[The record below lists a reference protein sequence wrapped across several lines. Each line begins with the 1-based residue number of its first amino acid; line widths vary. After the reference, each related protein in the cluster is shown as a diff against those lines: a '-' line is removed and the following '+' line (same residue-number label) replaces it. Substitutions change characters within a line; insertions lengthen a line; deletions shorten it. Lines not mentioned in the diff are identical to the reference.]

1 MTGDASVPPGQ
12 PNIPADDDDAG
23 WTGGPIALFAK
34 HRNAA
39 NLLLVMMVV
48 AGIYALAKLNTQF
61 LPDFGI
67 DVVTVRVEWPGAT
80 AGDVDNNLVQ
90 AIEPE
95 IRFINGVKRV
105 RSSAFEG
112 LTSIVIEFEA
122 GSDMQSGLSDVES
135 AISRIRTLPEDSKT
149 PEISRIV
156 RHETIMRVVLSGP
169 YPESSLNAVAKR
181 LRNGLLERGVDKVD
195 LFGARDEEIIV
206 EVPSAT
212 LRRLDLTLA
221 NIASQIRET
230 SQDLPSGDIGNG
242 RRQIRSLG
250 LLTTA
255 RGIDGVEIKALAD
268 GRKVYLRDIAR
279 VTEGYDDDSA
289 TARRQGRR
297 AVELNIQRSIDSDA
311 LILARLANTY
321 LDEIAGTLPS
331 NLVLEKFEFATDLL
345 QDRIDLLV
353 RNGAGGLIIVIVVL
367 MIFLKGRVAFWVM
380 VGIPASIFAT
390 FGAMLA
396 MGQSINMI
404 SLFGLIMV
412 IGIIV
417 DDAIVVGEHAE
428 TRSRLGLSPLD
439 AAISGAQ
446 RMAIP
451 VMCAALTSICAFLP
465 LFVISGIIGQ
475 IIVAIP
481 MVVVAVLIASLIE
494 CFFVLPAHLRGALSH
509 GKKDKVGPFG
519 RFRARFDRRFEAFRD
534 GPFRRFV
541 TICIVWRYATLA
553 MAFGLLLLAV
563 GMVAGGRVGFNFFPT
578 PEADKVLANIQ
589 MVSGTPRAET
599 QAMLDELDRALVATA
614 SAFEGTDN
622 DLVRMA
628 LAKVGSA
635 VGRGPGRNAA
645 PSDSIGGMEVE
656 LRTADKRDIRT
667 GAFIAAW
674 RKEIRSR
681 AGLETLTIQPA
692 IGGPPGKDVDIRLIG
707 KNIADLKRAAEEVKL
722 LLSRYPGISAID
734 DDLPYGK
741 LETILEVTQRGR
753 ALDFATETVGRQVR
767 NSIEGAVAKRF
778 ARGDEEV
785 TIRVR
790 LPKSEL
796 DTDVLERLYL
806 RGPTGAEV
814 PLTEIAS
821 ARTNQSFARINREDG
836 RRQVAVTGKLNSGIT
851 TTQVVLDAVQRD
863 GLWKIAERHG
873 LDVAFKG
880 KTEEQQETFA
890 DMRIG
895 AMVGLAGIY
904 IILAWAFA
912 SYVRPF
918 VVMAIIP
925 MGFVGAVVGHYLLGY
940 NLTILSMM
948 ALIGLSGIVVN
959 NSIILV
965 TTIERRW
972 KSQEL
977 YEAIVD
983 GSCDRLRAIILTS
996 ATTIGGLTPLMFE
1009 RSLQAQ
1015 FLIPMAL
1022 TLVFGLAC
1030 ATLLVLLVVPSLI
1043 AAQDDFRKLFRRR
1056 QQPGFV
1062 AAASD
1067 SVAQR

>member
-1 MTGDASVPPGQ
+1 MTAE
-12 PNIPADDDDAG
+12 ADTPLGKRETSSDEDELPRTKG
-23 WTGGPIALFAK
+23 LIALFAS

-39 NLLLVMMVV
+39 NLLLTLMVV
-48 AGIYALAKLNTQF
+48 AGIFAFVKLNTQF

-67 DVVTVRVEWPGAT
+67 DVVMVRVEWPGAT
-80 AGDVDNNLVQ
+80 ADDVDKNVVQ

-95 IRFINGVKRV
+95 VRFINDVKRV

-112 LTSIVIEFEA
+112 MASVSIEFEA
-122 GSDMQSGLSDVES
+122 GSDMQSGLSDVEA
-135 AISRIRTLPEDSKT
+135 AISRIRTLPEDTKT
-149 PEISRIV
+149 PEIRRIV
-156 RHETIMRVVLSGP
+156 RHETTMRVVLSGP
-169 YPESSLNAVAKR
+169 YPEASLKSFAKR
-181 LRNGLLERGVDKVD
+181 LRDGLLNRGIDKVD
-195 LFGARDEEIIV
+195 LFGARDEEIVV

-221 NIASQIRET
+221 DVAERIRET
-230 SQDLPSGDIGNG
+230 SQDLPSGDIGRG
-242 RRQIRSLG
+242 QRQIRSLG

-255 RGIDGVEIKALAD
+255 RDLGRIEVKAIED

-279 VTEGYDDDSA
+279 ISEDFDDDSA
-289 TARRQGRR
+289 TALRNGHR
-297 AVELNIQRSIDSDA
+297 AIELHIQRSINSDA
-311 LILARLANTY
+311 LELARLANEY
-321 LDEIAGTLPS
+321 LDQIDGTLPS
-331 NLVLEKFEFATDLL
+331 NLKLERYEFATDLL

-353 RNGAGGLIIVIVVL
+353 RNGAGGLILVIL
-367 MIFLKGRVAFWVM
+367 ILLIFLKGRVAFWVM
-380 VGIPASIFAT
+380 IGIPVSIFAT

-417 DDAIVVGEHAE
+417 DDAIVVGEHAD
-428 TRSRLGLSPLD
+428 TRSRLGLSALD

-451 VMCAALTSICAFLP
+451 VMSAALTSICAFLP

-481 MVVVAVLIASLIE
+481 MVVVAVLIASLVE
-494 CFFVLPAHLRGALSH
+494 CFLVLPAHLRGALSR
-509 GKKDKVGPFG
+509 GPKGGTSLFS
-519 RFRARFDRRFEAFRD
+519 RFRSRFDHQFEALRD

-541 TICIVWRYATLA
+541 GICITWRYATLA

-563 GMVAGGRVGFNFFPT
+563 GMVAGGRVAFNFFPT
-578 PEADKVLANIQ
+578 PEADKILANIQ

-599 QAMLDELDRALVATA
+599 EAMLAELDRALVSTA
-614 SAFEGTDN
+614 SSLEGPNN

-628 LAKVGSA
+628 LASVGNPVGRTVGSS
-635 VGRGPGRNAA
+635 AA
-645 PSDSIGGMEVE
+645 PSDNIGGMTVE
-656 LRTADKRDIRT
+656 LRTADMRDIRT
-667 GAFIAAW
+667 ETFITAW
-674 RKEIRSR
+674 RKAIRPL
-681 AGLETLTIQPA
+681 AGLETLTIQPQR
-692 IGGPPGKDVDIRLIG
+692 GGPPGKDVDIRLIG
-707 KNIADLKRAAEEVKL
+707 KDMADLKRAAVEVKQ
-722 LLSRYPGISAID
+722 LLSRYPGIGAIE

-741 LETILEVTQRGR
+741 LETILEVTRRGR

-767 NSIEGAVAKRF
+767 NAIEGAVAKRF

-785 TIRVR
+785 TVRVK
-790 LPKSEL
+790 LPEPEL
-796 DTDVLERLYL
+796 DTDILKRLYL
-806 RGPTGAEV
+806 RGSTGVEV
-814 PLTEIAS
+814 PLTEVAS
-821 ARTNQSFARINREDG
+821 ARSNQSFARINREDG
-836 RRQVAVTGKLNSGIT
+836 HRQVSITGKLNTDIT
-851 TTQVVLDAVQRD
+851 TTQVVLAAIQRD
-863 GLWKIAERHG
+863 GLWKIAERYG
-873 LDVAFKG
+873 LDVEFKG
-880 KTEEQQETFA
+880 KSEEQQETFA

-895 AMVGLAGIY
+895 AMAGLAGIY
-904 IILAWAFA
+904 VILAWAFA
-912 SYVRPF
+912 SYVRPL

-925 MGFVGAVVGHYLLGY
+925 MGFVGAVIGHWLLGY

-965 TTIERRW
+965 TTIERHWRH
-972 KSQEL
+972 SEL
-977 YEAIVD
+977 YEAIIQ

-1030 ATLLVLLVVPSLI
+1030 ATLLVLFVVPALI
-1043 AAQDDFRKLFRRR
+1043 AVQEDFRRMFKQRRLES
-1056 QQPGFV
+1056 FIE
-1062 AAASD
+1062 A
-1067 SVAQR
+1067 

>member
-1 MTGDASVPPGQ
+1 MTADAAIPPE
-12 PNIPADDDDAG
+12 PPEIPADEDEAPR
-23 WTGGPIALFAK
+23 TGGPIALFAG

-39 NLLLVMMVV
+39 NLLLALMVI
-48 AGIYALAKLNTQF
+48 AGIYALVKLNTQF

-95 IRFINGVKRV
+95 VRFINGVKRV

-112 LTSIVIEFEA
+112 LASISVEFEG

-169 YPESSLNAVAKR
+169 YPEASLKALAKR
-181 LRNGLLERGVDKVD
+181 LRDGLLDRGIDKVD

-221 NIASQIRET
+221 DVAARVRET
-230 SQDLPSGDIGNG
+230 SQDLPSGDIGGG

-255 RGIDGVEIKALAD
+255 RGLDGIEVKALED
-268 GRKVYLRDIAR
+268 GRKVHLRDIAR
-279 VTEGYDDDSA
+279 VTEGFDDDSA
-289 TARRQGRR
+289 TARRNGQR
-297 AVELNIQRSIDSDA
+297 AVELHVQRSIDSDA
-311 LILARLANTY
+311 LALARLANAY
-321 LDEIAGTLPS
+321 LDEVDGTLPS
-331 NLVLEKFEFATDLL
+331 NLLLERFEFATELL

-353 RNGAGGLIIVIVVL
+353 RNGIGGLAIVIIVL
-367 MIFLKGRVAFWVM
+367 LIFLKGRVAFWVM
-380 VGIPASIFAT
+380 VGIPVSIFAT

-417 DDAIVVGEHAE
+417 DDAIVVGEHAD
-428 TRSRLGLSPLD
+428 TRSRLGLSALD
-439 AAISGAQ
+439 AAVSGAQ

-451 VMCAALTSICAFLP
+451 VTSAALTSISAFVP
-465 LFVISGIIGQ
+465 LLVISGIIGQ

-509 GKKDKVGPFG
+509 ATEDGSGPFG
-519 RFRARFDRRFEAFRD
+519 RFRSGFDRRFETFRE

-541 TICIVWRYATLA
+541 GICIVWRYATLA
-553 MAFGLLLLAV
+553 MAFGLLILAV
-563 GMVAGGRVGFNFFPT
+563 GMVAGGRVGFHFFPT
-578 PEADKVLANIQ
+578 PEADKILANIQ

-599 QAMLDELDRALVATA
+599 QAMLDEMDRALVTTA
-614 SAFEGTDN
+614 SAFEGQEN

-628 LAKVGSA
+628 LAKVGAA
-635 VGRGPGRNAA
+635 VGRGQGHSAA
-645 PSDSIGGMEVE
+645 PSDSVGGMSVE
-656 LRTADKRDIRT
+656 LRTADQRDIRT
-667 GAFIAAW
+667 ETFIAAW
-674 RKEIRSR
+674 RKAIRPR

-692 IGGPPGKDVDIRLIG
+692 RGGPPGKDVDIRLIG
-707 KNIADLKRAAEEVKL
+707 NDIASLKRAAEEVKQL
-722 LLSRYPGISAID
+722 LARYPGVGAIE

-767 NSIEGAVAKRF
+767 NAIEGAIAKRF

-785 TIRVR
+785 TVRVK
-790 LPKSEL
+790 LPDSEL

-814 PLTEIAS
+814 ALTEVTS
-821 ARTNQSFARINREDG
+821 ARSNQSFARINREDG
-836 RRQVAVTGKLNSGIT
+836 RRQVAVTGKLDTGIT
-851 TTQVVLDAVQRD
+851 TTQVVLAAVQRD
-863 GLWKIAERHG
+863 GLWKIAGRYG
-873 LDVAFKG
+873 LDVEFKG
-880 KTEEQQETFA
+880 KSEEQRETFA

-895 AMVGLAGIY
+895 AVIGLAGIY

-912 SYVRPF
+912 SYIRPI

-925 MGFVGAVVGHYLLGY
+925 MGFVGAVVGHWLLGY

-972 KSQEL
+972 RRQEL

-996 ATTIGGLTPLMFE
+996 ATTIGGLSPLLFE

-1030 ATLLVLLVVPSLI
+1030 ATLLVLFVVPALI
-1043 AAQDDFRKLFRRR
+1043 AVQDDFRRLFRRR
-1056 QQPGFV
+1056 LQPTFV
-1062 AAASD
+1062 EA
-1067 SVAQR
+1067 

>member
-1 MTGDASVPPGQ
+1 MTADTPAPTEPLDV
-12 PNIPADDDDAG
+12 PADQDERPRTDG
-23 WTGGPIALFAK
+23 LIALFAK

-39 NLLLVMMVV
+39 NLLLALMVV
-48 AGIYALAKLNTQF
+48 AGIYALVKLNTQF

-80 AGDVDNNLVQ
+80 AGDVDNNVIQ

-95 IRFINGVKRV
+95 VRFINGVKRV

-112 LTSIVIEFEA
+112 LASVSIEFEA

-135 AISRIRTLPEDSKT
+135 AISRIRTLPEDSKS

-156 RHETIMRVVLSGP
+156 RHETIMRVALSGP
-169 YPESSLNAVAKR
+169 YPEASLKAVAKR
-181 LRNGLLERGVDKVD
+181 LRDGLLDRGIDKVD
-195 LFGARDEEIIV
+195 LFGTRDEEIVV

-221 NIASQIRET
+221 DVAARIRET
-230 SQDLPSGDIGNG
+230 SQDLPSGDIGRG

-255 RGIDGVEIKALAD
+255 RGLDGIEVKALED

-279 VTEGYDDDSA
+279 VTEDFDDDSA
-289 TARRQGRR
+289 TARRDGRR
-297 AVELNIQRSIDSDA
+297 AVELHVQRAINSDA
-311 LILARLANTY
+311 LDLARLANAY
-321 LDEIAGTLPS
+321 LDEIEGTLPS
-331 NLVLEKFEFATDLL
+331 NLILERFEFATDLL

-353 RNGAGGLIIVIVVL
+353 RNGAGGLVIVIMVL
-367 MIFLKGRVAFWVM
+367 LIFLKGRVAFWVM
-380 VGIPASIFAT
+380 VGIPVSIFAT

-417 DDAIVVGEHAE
+417 DDAIVVGEHAD
-428 TRSRLGLSPLD
+428 TRSRLGLSALD
-439 AAISGAQ
+439 AAVSGAQ

-451 VMCAALTSICAFLP
+451 VTSAALTSICAFLP

-481 MVVVAVLIASLIE
+481 MVVVAVLIASLVE

-509 GKKDKVGPFG
+509 ESKGEGLFG
-519 RFRARFDRRFEAFRD
+519 RFRAGFDRRFETFRD

-541 TICIVWRYATLA
+541 RICITWRYATLA

-563 GMVAGGRVGFNFFPT
+563 GMVAGGRVGFNFFPS
-578 PEADKVLANIQ
+578 PEADKILANIQ
-589 MVSGTPRAET
+589 MVSGTSRAET
-599 QAMLDELDRALVATA
+599 EAMLDELDRALVATTRE
-614 SAFEGTDN
+614 FEGADN

-628 LAKVGSA
+628 LASVGKA
-635 VGRGPGRNAA
+635 VGRGAGPRAS
-645 PSDSIGGMEVE
+645 PSDSVGGMTVE

-667 GAFIAAW
+667 HTFIAAW
-674 RKEIRSR
+674 RKAIRPR
-681 AGLETLTIQPA
+681 AGLETLTIQPQL
-692 IGGPPGKDVDIRLIG
+692 GGPPGKDVDIRLIG
-707 KNIADLKRAAEEVKL
+707 RDIAGLKRAAEEVKQL
-722 LLSRYPGISAID
+722 LGRYPGISAIE

-741 LETILEVTQRGR
+741 LETILEVTRRGR
-753 ALDFATETVGRQVR
+753 ALNFATETVGRQVR
-767 NSIEGAVAKRF
+767 NAIEGAVAKRF

-785 TIRVR
+785 TVRVK
-790 LPKSEL
+790 LPESEL

-814 PLTEIAS
+814 PLTEITS
-821 ARTNQSFARINREDG
+821 ARSNQSFARINREDG
-836 RRQVAVTGKLNSGIT
+836 RRQVAVTGKLNTGIT
-851 TTQVVLDAVQRD
+851 TTQVILAAVQRD
-863 GLWKIAERHG
+863 GLWEIAGRHG
-873 LDVAFKG
+873 LEVEFKG
-880 KTEEQQETFA
+880 KSEEQQDTFA

-895 AMVGLAGIY
+895 AIVGLAGIY

-925 MGFVGAVVGHYLLGY
+925 MGFVGAVVGHWLLGY

-972 KSQEL
+972 KRQEL

-983 GSCDRLRAIILTS
+983 GSRDRLRAIILTS
-996 ATTIGGLTPLMFE
+996 ATTIGGLTPLLFE

-1030 ATLLVLLVVPSLI
+1030 ATLLVLFVVPALM
-1043 AAQDDFRKLFRRR
+1043 AVQDDFRRLFRRR
-1056 QQPGFV
+1056 PQPGFV
-1062 AAASD
+1062 TAAPSG
-1067 SVAQR
+1067 VGQR